1 MSDLWRCLRVFI
13 AILSAPL
20 CAHAQGLP
28 EGAIRIGV
36 ILPDVPDPAA
46 APLSAAVA
54 RAASQG
60 AVIADEEFGFN
71 SELLGIDFA
80 LVTETAS
87 RADVA
92 AAAERLVD
100 GGAFAVIGG
109 FSTQEA
115 SVLSVWAE
123 GRGVPFVNVGAS
135 ADTLRNERCSA
146 TSFHMEPSAAMYLD
160 AFVGWYVRSGFRQW
174 YFVGQD
180 TDESRSQYE
189 RIRWS
194 MQERHFG
201 AREVGH
207 TVISSD
213 AGGAVLADAI
223 RSSHADVVML
233 LLSASDQL
241 RVLGELE
248 AAGITAAT
256 TGFPYPE
263 AQTRAFFAASAK
275 AAPTLGVGHR
285 ATAWEA
291 TIDAYGAREYN
302 ARYLLRWEEPMESA
316 AWAVFH
322 AVKILYEAAL
332 FGGSASAEDVMSYLL
347 NADSIFDLHKGI
359 GVSFRPWDRQLRQSL
374 YLVKI
379 NGEAASPLALGL
391 LVGELPAIYLPGTDL
406 IERLDQLGDLEAQ
419 SRCAQ

>member
-1 MSDLWRCLRVFI
+1 M
-13 AILSAPL
+13 
-20 CAHAQGLP
+20 
-28 EGAIRIGV
+28 
-36 ILPDVPDPAA
+36 
-46 APLSAAVA
+46 A

-223 RSSHADVVML
+223 RSSQADVVML

-241 RVLGELE
+241 QVLGELE

-322 AVKILYEAAL
+322 AVKILYEAGPVRRLRFGRGRHVLPPQRGLDLRSPQGDRRFISAMGQAAAAIAL
-332 FGGSASAEDVMSYLL
+332 SGEDQRRSRK
-347 NADSIFDLHKGI
+347 A
-359 GVSFRPWDRQLRQSL
+359 RWPW
-374 YLVKI
+374 V
-379 NGEAASPLALGL
+379 L